1 MATCLWKVAVEEFGV
16 TKGSRREA
24 KDTWWWNDEVQKVIR
39 EKKDC
44 FRCLYLDRSAANMEK
59 YKVAKKAAK
68 RAVSEARGRAYEDLY
83 QRLNTKEGE
92 RDIYK
97 MAKFRER
104 KTRDVNEVKCI
115 KDGDDQLLVK
125 DEAIKRRW
133 REYFDNLYNGEVE
146 SSTIE
151 LDDSFDDTSMCFVRR
166 IQESEVKEALRR
178 MKGGKAMGPDG
189 IPIEAW
195 RGLGDVAIVWLTKL
209 FNLIFRSN
217 KMPEEWRRSILVPIF
232 KNKGDVQSCTNYR
245 GIKLMSHTMKLW
257 ERVIEHRLR
266 RLTSVTKNQFGFMPG
281 RSTMEAIFL
290 VRQLMERY
298 REQKKDLHMVF
309 IDLEKA
315 YDKIH
320 QNVMWWA
327 LEKHKVPIKYITLI
341 KDMYD
346 NVVTSV
352 RTSDGDTDD
361 FPIRIGLH
369 QGSALSPYLFDL
381 VMDEVTRDIQ
391 GDIPWCMLFADDV
404 VLVDD
409 SRTGVNRKLELWRR
423 TLESKG
429 FRLSRTKTEYMRC
442 SFSSTRHE
450 EGEVSLD
457 GQVVPERDTFRYL
470 GSMLQKDGDID
481 EDVGHRIKAGWMK
494 WRQASGVLCDKRV
507 PQKLKGRFYRT
518 AIRPAMLYG
527 AECWP
532 TKRRHIQ
539 QLSVAEMR
547 MLRWICGHTRKDR
560 VRNDDIRE
568 RVGVAPIEEKLV
580 QHRLRWF
587 GHIQRRPPEAPVH
600 SGRIK
605 RAENVKRGRGRPNL
619 TWEESVKRD
628 LKVWNID
635 KDLAMDRGA
644 WKLAIHV
651 PEP

>member
-1 MATCLWKVAVEEFGV
+1 M
-16 TKGSRREA
+16 SRESRSEA
-24 KDTWWWNDEVQKVIR
+24 KDTWWWNDDVQKAIK

-44 FRCLYLDRSAANMEK
+44 FRRLYLDRSADNIEK
-59 YKVAKKAAK
+59 YKMAKKAAK
-68 RAVSEARGRAYEDLY
+68 RAVGEARGRAYEDLY
-83 QRLNTKEGE
+83 QRLGTKEGE

-97 MAKFRER
+97 MAKIRER
-104 KTRDVNEVKCI
+104 KTRDIGQLKCI
-115 KDGDDQLLVK
+115 KDGADQLLVK
-125 DEAIKRRW
+125 DEEIKHRW
-133 REYFDNLYNGEVE
+133 QEYLDKLFNGENE

-151 LDDSFDDTSMCFVRR
+151 LDDSFDETSMRFVRR
-166 IQESEVKEALRR
+166 IQECEVKEALKKL
-178 MKGGKAMGPDG
+178 KGGKAMGPDC
-189 IPIEAW
+189 IPIEVW
-195 RGLGDVAIVWLTKL
+195 KGLGDIVIVWLTKL
-209 FNLIFRSN
+209 FNLIFRAN

-245 GIKLMSHTMKLW
+245 GIKLMSRTMKLW
-257 ERVIEHRLR
+257 ERFIEHRLR
-266 RLTSVTKNQFGFMPG
+266 RMTSMTKNQFGFMLG
-281 RSTMEAIFL
+281 RLTTEAIFL

-315 YDKIH
+315 YDKIPR
-320 QNVMWWA
+320 NVMWWA
-327 LEKHKVPIKYITLI
+327 LEKHKVPAKYITLI

-352 RTSDGDTDD
+352 RTSDVDTDD
-361 FPIRIGLH
+361 FPIKIGLH
-369 QGSALSPYLFDL
+369 QGSALSPYLFAL

-409 SRTGVNRKLELWRR
+409 SRTGVNRKLELWRQ

-429 FRLSRTKTEYMRC
+429 FRLSRTKTEYMMCGFSTTRC
-442 SFSSTRHE
+442 E
-450 EGEVSLD
+450 EEEVSLD
-457 GQVVPERDTFRYL
+457 GQVVPQKDTFRYL
-470 GSMLQKDGDID
+470 GSMLQEDGGID
-481 EDVGHRIKAGWMK
+481 EDVNHRIKAGWMK
-494 WRQASGVLCDKRV
+494 WRQASGILCDKRV
-507 PQKLKGRFYRT
+507 PQKLKGKFYRT
-518 AIRPAMLYG
+518 AVRPAMLYG

-532 TKRRHIQ
+532 TKRRHVQ
-539 QLSVAEMR
+539 QLGVAEMR
-547 MLRWICGHTRKDR
+547 MLRWMCGHTRKDR
-560 VRNDDIRE
+560 VRNDDIRD

-600 SGRIK
+600 SGRLT
-605 RAENVKRGRGRPNL
+605 RAENVKRGRGRPIL

-628 LKVWNID
+628 LKDWSIT
-635 KDLAMDRGA
+635 KELAMDRGA